1 MNVAAPVSSA
11 LLAELTAGDE
21 ALDRGTRGPKTEL
34 DLLRATDLLG
44 APFLPVDGGKGW
56 GTTPEGALPIF
67 DVLYV
72 LGGASLPVARIY
84 EGHVNAVR
92 LVTDHGTPDQRSH
105 FADRVMGGAIAGV
118 WAADSEHA
126 VTIKDVALQGVKAF
140 ASGLGDVEIAIL
152 TAKTDEGLQMVLADV
167 TDAARFDHQSWDVTA
182 MVGSRSGRFD
192 CDGLTLTSTM
202 RIGDPDSMFEEPAF
216 HGGIWRILACYAG
229 AMAAMARLTHAMVDR
244 QGKTDDSLIR
254 HRLGEIAME
263 SQSAIALARCS
274 CLAAESGQSFVSPIA
289 DVLFAREAIEQS
301 ALRQIAM
308 IERLAGT
315 SLHQTGS
322 QLGRIARNLGLYLRQ
337 AQLDGKLAYATAIWT
352 AGQRDTATTVKV
364 WNNS

>member
-1 MNVAAPVSSA
+1 VNVVAPVSAA
-11 LLAELTAGDE
+11 LLAKLTAGDE
-21 ALDRGTRGPKTEL
+21 ALDRGARSPKTEL
-34 DLLRATDLLG
+34 DLLRATDLLR
-44 APFLPVDGGKGW
+44 APFLPIDGGKGW
-56 GTTPEGALPIF
+56 GTTAEGALPIF
-67 DVLYV
+67 DILYA
-72 LGGASLPVARIY
+72 LGGASLPIARIY

-92 LVTDHGTPDQRSH
+92 LVTDYGTLDQRSH
-105 FADRVMGGAIAGV
+105 FADRVMGGTIAGV
-118 WAADSEHA
+118 WGADSERA
-126 VTIKDVALQGVKAF
+126 VMIEGSALYGVKAF
-140 ASGLGDVEIAIL
+140 ASGLGDVGIAIL

-229 AMAAMARLTHAMVDR
+229 AMAEMAGLAHAMVEG
-244 QGKTDDSLIR
+244 QGKSDDSLIR
-254 HRLGEIAME
+254 HRVGEIAME
-263 SQSAIALARCS
+263 SHAALALARCS

-301 ALRQIAM
+301 ALRQISM

-315 SLHQTGS
+315 SLHQAGS
-322 QLGRIARNLGLYLRQ
+322 QLGRIARNLRLYLRQ
-337 AQLDGKLAYATAIWT
+337 AHLDGKLAYATAIWT
-352 AGQRDTATTVKV
+352 AEQ
-364 WNNS
+364 

>member
-1 MNVAAPVSSA
+1 
-11 LLAELTAGDE
+11 
-21 ALDRGTRGPKTEL
+21 
-34 DLLRATDLLG
+34 LLRATDLLG

-67 DVLYV
+67 DVLYA
-72 LGGASLPVARIY
+72 LGGASLPIARIY

-92 LVTDHGTPDQRSH
+92 LVTDHGTPDQRCH
-105 FADRVMGGAIAGV
+105 FADRVMAGAIAGV
-118 WAADSEHA
+118 WAADSERA
-126 VTIKDVALQGVKAF
+126 VTIEDDVLKGVKAF
-140 ASGLGDVEIAIL
+140 ASGLGDVGIAIL
-152 TAKTDEGLQMVLADV
+152 TAKTDDGLQMVLADV
-167 TDAARFDHQSWDVTA
+167 SDAARFDHQSWDVTA

-202 RIGDPDSMFEEPAF
+202 RNGDPDSMFAEPAF

-229 AMAAMARLTHAMVDR
+229 AMAAMAGLTHAMVER
-244 QGKTDDSLIR
+244 QGKNDDSLIR

-263 SQSAIALARCS
+263 SQTALALARS
-274 CLAAESGQSFVSPIA
+274 SGLAAESGQSFVSPIA

-301 ALRQIAM
+301 ALRQIAL

-322 QLGRIARNLGLYLRQ
+322 QLGRIARNLRLYLRQ
-337 AQLDGKLAYATAIWT
+337 AQLDGKLAYATAIWM
-352 AGQRDTATTVKV
+352 AGQQDTSTTVTVSK
-364 WNNS
+364 